1 MANQPGDKL
10 RFTRV
15 QAVQL
20 GKFQHVLRTEYGVVA
35 AATFGDIMEQGGDQ
49 DQLRVRQTWPQINA
63 QRMAGSRLFFSE
75 AFQLQHDAD
84 CVLIYRI
91 GVKQVELH
99 LPDNMRPLWHIGP
112 QYTVSVHRQ
121 QTAADGARM
130 TKHAQE

>member
-1 MANQPGDKL
+1 M
-10 RFTRV
+10 
-15 QAVQL
+15 QL
-20 GKFQHVLRTEYGVVA
+20 GKFQHVLGTEYGVVA

-49 DQLRVRQTWPQINA
+49 DQFGVREARPQINA
-63 QRMAGSRLFFSE
+63 QRMAGSRLFSGKT
-75 AFQLQHDAD
+75 FQLQHDAD
-84 CVLIYRI
+84 RVLIHRI